1 MKRKEILEKAIK
13 CVCGDRDQDYGN
25 PESSFNAIADYWKV
39 YLQHNCV
46 DKLDEVSMTAKD
58 VAVMMCLFKIAR
70 IDTGHGKEDN
80 WIDLAGYAANGA
92 EIDLSRDKT
101 NNVNC
106 KGYNINCKGC
116 IMSQKLLNSVSDGV
130 PDRCLLCWRFDSQ
143 CELDNYESI

>member
-46 DKLDEVSMTAKD
+46 GELDEVSVTAKD
-58 VAVMMCLFKIAR
+58 VAIMMCLFKIAR

-80 WIDLAGYAANGA
+80 WVDLAGYAANGA
-92 EIDLSRDKT
+92 EIESNEDK
-101 NNVNC
+101 VD
-106 KGYNINCKGC
+106 NINCEGNCEGC
-116 IMSQKLLNSVSDGV
+116 IMSQKLLDSASNGV
-130 PDRCLLCWRFDSQ
+130 PDKCLLCRRFDSQ
-143 CELDNYESI
+143 CKLDNYESIWQ

>member
-13 CVCGDRDQDYGN
+13 CVCGDRDQDYGK

-46 DKLDEVSMTAKD
+46 DKLGEVSMAAKD
-58 VAVMMCLFKIAR
+58 VVVMMCLFKIAR

-92 EIDLSRDKT
+92 EIELSENKINSDSCEG
-101 NNVNC
+101 C
-106 KGYNINCKGC
+106 KSEQGLKNLVFEVKPPDAC
-116 IMSQKLLNSVSDGV
+116 IFCRRYDSDNT
-130 PDRCLLCWRFDSQ
+130 R
-143 CELDNYESI
+143 DNYEPIQ

>member
-39 YLQHNCV
+39 YLQHNCI
-46 DKLDEVSMTAKD
+46 DELGEVSMTAKD

-80 WIDLAGYAANGA
+80 WVDLAGYAANGA
-92 EIDLSRDKT
+92 EIELSEDEIDNIYCEGCKT
-101 NNVNC
+101 L
-106 KGYNINCKGC
+106 
-116 IMSQKLLNSVSDGV
+116 QKLLDSASNGV
-130 PDRCLLCWRFDSQ
+130 PDKCLLCCRFDSQ
-143 CELDNYESI
+143 CESDNYEPIQ

>member
-25 PESSFNAIADYWKV
+25 PENSFNAIADYWKV

-46 DKLDEVSMTAKD
+46 DKLGEVSMVAKD

-92 EIDLSRDKT
+92 EIELSEST
-101 NNVNC
+101 
-106 KGYNINCKGC
+106 
-116 IMSQKLLNSVSDGV
+116 Q
-130 PDRCLLCWRFDSQ
+130 
-143 CELDNYESI
+143 DNYEPD

>member
-46 DKLDEVSMTAKD
+46 GELDEVSMTAKD
-58 VAVMMCLFKIAR
+58 VAIMMCLFKIAR

-92 EIDLSRDKT
+92 EIELSESEINSDSCEG
-101 NNVNC
+101 C
-106 KGYNINCKGC
+106 KNEQGLKNLAFEVKPPDAC
-116 IMSQKLLNSVSDGV
+116 IFCHRYDSDIT
-130 PDRCLLCWRFDSQ
+130 Q
-143 CELDNYESI
+143 DNYESIQ